1 MIYDNILGTI
11 GRTPIIKIN
20 RLAPAH
26 VTMYVK
32 CEFFNPLSSVKD
44 RLAIAIIEDAER
56 RGALKPGQTVVE
68 ATSGN
73 TGIALAMVCAAKGYP
88 FVAVMAESFSV
99 ERRKIMRM
107 LGAKVILTPA
117 AERGSGMV
125 RKADELSRKH
135 GWFLA
140 QQFENP
146 ANPEYHR
153 NTTGPEILSDFAGK
167 RLDFW
172 VTGWGT
178 GGTLTGAGEMIK
190 KARPSVKII
199 ATEPAGASLLGGGE
213 FKPHKIQ
220 GWTPDFIPGVLN
232 RAVPDEIV
240 TVTDDEAIQSSRNL
254 AAKEGLFVGIS
265 SGGTF
270 AAALKVAQKAAQGAV
285 ILAMLPDT
293 GERYLSTALFEGI
306 PDASDAEPG

>member
-11 GRTPIIKIN
+11 GRTPIVRIQ
-20 RLAPAH
+20 RLAPKN

-32 CEFFNPLSSVKD
+32 CEFFNPMSSVKD
-44 RLAIAIIEDAER
+44 RLAIAIIEDAEKS
-56 RGALKPGQTVVE
+56 GALKPGQTVVE

-88 FVAVMAESFSV
+88 FVATMAESFSI

-117 AERGSGMV
+117 AERGTGMV
-125 RKADELSRKH
+125 KKAEELAKKN

-140 QQFENP
+140 RQFENE
-146 ANPEYHR
+146 ANPAYHR
-153 NTTGPEILSDFAGK
+153 STTGPEILQDFAGK
-167 RLDFW
+167 RLDFY

-178 GGTLTGAGEMIK
+178 GGTLTGAGEMIRL
-190 KARPSVKII
+190 ARPEVKII
-199 ATEPAGASLLGGGE
+199 ATEPAGASLLSGQPWA
-213 FKPHKIQ
+213 PHKIQ
-220 GWTPDFIPGVLN
+220 GWTPDFVPKVLN
-232 RAVPDEIV
+232 REVPHRILP
-240 TVTDDEAIQSSRNL
+240 VTDLEAMEAARAL
-254 AAKEGLFVGIS
+254 AKSEGIFCGTS

-270 AAALKVAQKAAQGAV
+270 AAARKVAEEAPAGAV

-293 GERYLSTALFEGI
+293 GERYLSTPLFEGI
-306 PDASDAEPG
+306 NEGTDPEP

>member
-11 GRTPIIKIN
+11 GKTPIVRIQ
-20 RLAPAH
+20 RLAPKN

-56 RGALKPGQTVVE
+56 TGALQPGQTVVE

-88 FVAVMAESFSV
+88 FVALMVETFSV
-99 ERRKIMRM
+99 ERRKIMRL

-125 RKADELSRKH
+125 RKAEELAKKH

-140 QQFENP
+140 RQFENE
-146 ANPEYHR
+146 ANPAYHR
-153 NTTGPEILSDFAGK
+153 NTTGPEILLDFAGK
-167 RLDFW
+167 RLDFY

-178 GGTLTGAGEMIK
+178 GGTLTGAGQMIK
-190 KARPSVKII
+190 LARPEVKIV
-199 ATEPAGASLLGGGE
+199 ASEPAGASLLAGQPWQ
-213 FKPHKIQ
+213 PHKIQ
-220 GWTPDFIPGVLN
+220 GWTPDFVPAVLD
-232 RAVPDEIV
+232 REVPHKIV
-240 TVTDDEAIQSSRNL
+240 PVTDVEAIENARAL
-254 AAKEGLFVGIS
+254 AKNEGIFCGIS

-270 AAALKVAQKAAQGAV
+270 AAARKVAETAPAGSV

-293 GERYLSTALFEGI
+293 AERYLSTPLFEGI
-306 PDASDAEPG
+306 SDGGDPEP

>member
-1 MIYDNILGTI
+1 MIYDSILQTI
-11 GRTPIIKIN
+11 GRTPIVRINKIG
-20 RLAPAH
+20 PEH

-32 CEFFNPLSSVKD
+32 CEFFNPLASVKD

-56 RGALKPGQTVVE
+56 SGALKPGQTVVE

-88 FVAVMAESFSV
+88 FVAVMVETFSV

-125 RKADELSRKH
+125 RKAEELAKKH
-135 GWFLA
+135 GWFA
-140 QQFENP
+140 ARQFENP
-146 ANPEYHR
+146 ANPAYHR
-153 NTTGPEILSDFAGK
+153 QTTGPEILGDFAGR
-167 RLDFW
+167 RLDFF

-178 GGTLTGAGEMIK
+178 GGTLTGAGEMIRL
-190 KARPSVKII
+190 ARPDVKIV
-199 ATEPAGASLLGGGE
+199 ATEPAGASLLAGAE

-220 GWTPDFIPGVLN
+220 GWTPDFVPKVLN
-232 RAVPDEIV
+232 RSVAHEIV
-240 TVTDDEAIQSSRNL
+240 PVTDEESIAAARSLASR
-254 AAKEGLFVGIS
+254 EGIFCGIS
-265 SGGTF
+265 AGGTF
-270 AAALKVAQKAAQGAV
+270 AAAVKVAEKAPPGSV

-293 GERYLSTALFEGI
+293 AERYLSTPLFEGI
-306 PDASDAEPG
+306 AEGSDPEP